1 MAPTSEKP
9 TPNADK
15 RFVCDDCGY
24 SSNIK
29 SRLVDHVNGVH
40 LGLKGST
47 QSEDNDDININNEPS
62 GSGSESGSG
71 SGNPSEGDKYA
82 EWYSQCEYACRE
94 CATVYRQ
101 PAALKNH
108 IVIRHNMDL
117 SSYKLKHN
125 TATLMTKEVRG

>member
-9 TPNADK
+9 TPKADK
-15 RFVCDDCGY
+15 RFVCDECGY

-47 QSEDNDDININNEPS
+47 QSEDNNDDININNEP
-62 GSGSESGSG
+62 

-94 CATVYRQ
+94 CAKVFLQ
-101 PAALKNH
+101 PATLKDH
-108 IVIRHNMDL
+108 IMIGHNMDL
-117 SSYKLKHN
+117 SSYKLKHKS
-125 TATLMTKEVRG
+125 TTLMTKEVRD